1 MSTVDPVIAVTP
13 GKEMGP
19 MGPEV
24 TPAAL
29 PVLEPRAAGLLLD
42 RSSRLRL
49 LLVEDSASD
58 QELVLAMLEDELP
71 HAEVHVATSLAD
83 ALVRLGESWYDVAL
97 ADLSLPDAE
106 GPTVVRAVRAAHP
119 DTALLVLTGRGYGD
133 LALWALAEGA
143 QDYLVKG
150 QYDGPR
156 LVVAVLHA
164 LQRQRAEQVAHRYL
178 QLARG
183 LLDALEAP
191 TCAVVADGGI
201 VAVNEA
207 WRTFM
212 AVNGGAETGCGEG
225 NNYLEACDVV
235 PADSEETRDARAVAD
250 GLRSVLAGRR
260 TRFQHEYACPGPGLD
275 RWFSVRI
282 APAEIDGAPGAVI
295 SHVDVTAMHSA
306 QQLLSHQTLHDA
318 LTGLPNRA
326 LLGDRLGMAL
336 LERTRTRSDVAVVFL
351 DLDHF
356 KRVNDSLGHA
366 AGDELLQQVARRL
379 TGGLRGSDTVCR
391 YAGDEFVLVW
401 RDLRRAGDVDLL
413 SARLVETLER
423 PFTLEGNVVSV
434 SASIGVV
441 LADDASGVE
450 DLVQAADAAMYD
462 AKRHGGGRVRLFT
475 NELRRGAVE
484 QLEVEAGLRLALER
498 DELVLHYQPVIE
510 LATGRPVAVEALM
523 RWEDPERGRI
533 APDQFIPVAET
544 TGLIVPMGRWA
555 LQQACCDAAAFR
567 GAAQGLD
574 VAVNL
579 SVRQLAQ
586 PDVLAHVQEA
596 LWVSGLD
603 PRRLLL
609 EVTESAVM
617 EDAEMAAVTLD
628 ALVALGV
635 RIAIDDFGTGY
646 SSLLYLRRY
655 PISALKLDRAF
666 VSGLGSSQDDEA
678 ICSSVVSLARAVGAT
693 SIGEGVETQ
702 EQYAALTAY
711 GCEQAQGWL
720 WSPAVPADQ
729 LEEALV
735 TARSVPVPVRPGPRR
750 HARSERV
757 TPEVSHRIR
766 LLHESGASLH
776 TIAAALNR
784 EHRVTSSG
792 VRWTAGAVARQIAD
806 DEQVVAAVSG

>member
-1 MSTVDPVIAVTP
+1 MIP
-13 GKEMGP
+13 
-19 MGPEV
+19 
-24 TPAAL
+24 
-29 PVLEPRAAGLLLD
+29 EPRTDSLLLD
-42 RSSRLRL
+42 RTSRLRL
-49 LLVEDSASD
+49 LLIEDSASD

-71 HAEVHVATSLAD
+71 QAEVHVASSLVE
-83 ALVRLGESWYDVAL
+83 ALARLGESWYDVAL

-156 LVVAVLHA
+156 LAVALLHA

-191 TCAVVADGGI
+191 TCAVGADGRI

-207 WRTFM
+207 WRTFT
-212 AVNGGAETGCGEG
+212 ASNGGLPSGCSEG
-225 NNYLEACDVV
+225 TSYLGACDVV
-235 PADSEETRDARAVAD
+235 AVEAPEARDARQVGD

-260 TRFQHEYACPGPGLD
+260 VRFQHEYSCHAPHTE

-282 APAEIDGAPGAVI
+282 SPAEIDGSPGAVV
-295 SHVDVTAMHSA
+295 SHVDVTDMHAA

-318 LTGLPNRA
+318 LTGLPNRL
-326 LLGDRLGMAL
+326 LLGDRLGQAL
-336 LERTRTRSDVAVVFL
+336 LERARSSSDVAVAFL

-366 AGDELLQQVARRL
+366 AGDDLLQQVAHRL
-379 TGGLRGSDTVCR
+379 SAELRSSDTVCR
-391 YAGDEFVLVW
+391 YAGDEFVVVW
-401 RDLRRAGDVDLL
+401 RDLRSPDDVATL
-413 SARLVETLER
+413 STRLVEALEQ
-423 PFTLEGNVVSV
+423 PFTLDGKAVSV
-434 SASIGVV
+434 SGSIGVV
-441 LADDASGVE
+441 VADDASTSE
-450 DLVQAADAAMYD
+450 SLVQAADAAMYD
-462 AKRHGGGRVRLFT
+462 AKRHGGGRVRLFST
-475 NELRRGAVE
+475 ELRRGAAE
-484 QLEVEAGLRLALER
+484 QLEVEAGLRGALER
-498 DELVLHYQPVIE
+498 SELELHYQPVID
-510 LATGRPVAVEALM
+510 LATGRAVAVEALM
-523 RWEDPERGRI
+523 RWQHPERGRM
-533 APDQFIPVAET
+533 APDQFIPVAEA

-555 LQQACCDAAAFR
+555 LQQACRDAVGFR
-567 GAAQGLD
+567 GAAGGID

-596 LWVSGLD
+596 LWSSGLD

-617 EDAEMAAVTLD
+617 EDAELAAVTLD

-702 EQYAALTAY
+702 EQYAALSAY

-720 WSPAVPADQ
+720 WSPAVPADR
-729 LEEALV
+729 LEEAL
-735 TARSVPVPVRPGPRR
+735 AACRAVPVPARTSRAVRQRPVVEPLDPG
-750 HARSERV
+750 V
-757 TPEVSHRIR
+757 TGRI
-766 LLHESGASLH
+766 LGLHGSGASLH

-784 EHRVTSSG
+784 EGALTSSG
-792 VRWTAGAVARQIAD
+792 VRWTAGVVARH
-806 DEQVVAAVSG
+806 VAAEEQSCAPAGSRRG

>member
-1 MSTVDPVIAVTP
+1 MPGARVD
-13 GKEMGP
+13 
-19 MGPEV
+19 
-24 TPAAL
+24 
-29 PVLEPRAAGLLLD
+29 GLILD

-49 LLVEDSASD
+49 LLIEDSASD
-58 QELVLAMLEDELP
+58 QELVLALLEDELP
-71 HAEVHVATSLAD
+71 HAEVHVASSLD
-83 ALVRLGESWYDVAL
+83 EALRRLGETWYDVAL

-156 LVVAVLHA
+156 LAVALLHA

-207 WRTFM
+207 WRTFTLN
-212 AVNGGAETGCGEG
+212 NGGLSEACSEG
-225 NNYLEACDVV
+225 TNYLKACDVV
-235 PADSEETRDARAVAD
+235 GPDAPGARDARAVAD
-250 GLRSVLAGRR
+250 GLRGVLGGRQE
-260 TRFQHEYACPGPGLD
+260 RFQHEYPCHGPDGE

-295 SHVDVTAMHSA
+295 SHVDVTAMHAA

-318 LTGLPNRA
+318 LTGLPNRL
-326 LLGDRLGMAL
+326 LLGDRLGQAL
-336 LERTRTRSDVAVVFL
+336 LERDRTGCDVAVAFL

-366 AGDELLQQVARRL
+366 AGDDLLQQVARRL
-379 TGGLRGSDTVCR
+379 AADLRSSDTVCR
-391 YAGDEFVLVW
+391 YAGDEFVVVW
-401 RDLRRAGDVDLL
+401 RDLQSLEDVDML
-413 SARLVETLER
+413 SARLVEALEQ
-423 PFTLEGNVVSV
+423 PFTLEGTPVAV
-434 SASIGVV
+434 SASVGVV
-441 LADDASGVE
+441 VADDTSTPE

-462 AKRHGGGRVRLFT
+462 AKRHGGGRVRLFST
-475 NELRRGAVE
+475 ELRRGVAEQIEVE
-484 QLEVEAGLRLALER
+484 SGLRTALEQGQLE
-498 DELVLHYQPVIE
+498 LHYQPVID
-510 LATGRPVAVEALM
+510 LGTGRAVGVEALM
-523 RWEDPERGRI
+523 RWQHPELGRI
-533 APDQFIPVAET
+533 GPDRFIPVAEAS
-544 TGLIVPMGRWA
+544 GLIVPMGRWA
-555 LQQACCDAAAFR
+555 LQQACRDAVAFQ
-567 GAAQGLD
+567 GAARGLD

-596 LWVSGLD
+596 LQCSGLD

-617 EDAEMAAVTLD
+617 EDAELAAVTLD

-666 VSGLGSSQDDEA
+666 VSGLGASQDDEA

-693 SIGEGVETQ
+693 SIGEGVETV
-702 EQYAALTAY
+702 EQYAALRAY

-720 WSPAVPADQ
+720 WSPAVPVER
-729 LEEALV
+729 LEEALL
-735 TARSVPVPVRPGPRR
+735 TCSRVPVPALPGTCPPPRTSVEQLEPDVTVRILG
-750 HARSERV
+750 
-757 TPEVSHRIR
+757 
-766 LLHESGASLH
+766 LHGAGASLH

-784 EHRVTSSG
+784 EHRVTASG
-792 VRWTAGAVARQIAD
+792 VRWTAGVVARHIAAQ
-806 DEQVVAAVSG
+806 EQLRGLAPSTSR